1 MHEPEYTLQKY
12 GGRRDGGKRR
22 WRSAHL
28 GSIQNIANKPRRRWG
43 GTSGGG
49 EAHGNI
55 TRTVYVFHLTILFPL
70 PLFSSIWQYRFSL
83 QIRHHRVRAPPP
95 PTPPLHVNIYF
106 SQLQTSALLH
116 YTGGWGGGGE
126 GDHTPARGRT
136 YIRIIGGRPYID

>member
-1 MHEPEYTLQKY
+1 MALCPSRLYTKY
-12 GGRRDGGKRR
+12 SKQTKEEVGGDLR
-22 WRSAHL
+22 
-28 GSIQNIANKPRRRWG
+28 
-43 GTSGGG
+43 GGG
-49 EAHGNI
+49 EAHGDT
-55 TRTVYVFHLTILFPL
+55 TRTLYVFHLTILFPL